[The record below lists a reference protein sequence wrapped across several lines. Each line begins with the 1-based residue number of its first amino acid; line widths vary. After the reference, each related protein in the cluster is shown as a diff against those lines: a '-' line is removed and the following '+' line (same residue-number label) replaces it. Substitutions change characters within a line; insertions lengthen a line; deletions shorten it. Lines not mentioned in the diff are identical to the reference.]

1 MACWMQRQNGI
12 TKHQK
17 SGDNQWGIYFLLLL
31 HDMLIS
37 VKVMFIKKKKNDLDE
52 DKILQQNFGI
62 KRLMSLADF

>member
-1 MACWMQRQNGI
+1 MQRQNAI

-37 VKVMFIKKKKNDLDE
+37 VKAMFIKKNICIIDLDA
-52 DKILQQNFGI
+52 DKNLQQNFNI
-62 KRLMSLADF
+62 KRLMSLTDF